1 MSLQYSW
8 NIFPTNDGFYNRE
21 FVKLYCQQLW
31 TIIMWQMNINN
42 CINQNKYKN
51 TAKTTTVVL
60 VNFILK
66 INNQDVNTHE
76 KEDLNSNNIQA
87 FKVHWHENIYALNN
101 VQTVMISICSP
112 YWCEHMAELC
122 FIFLYKYST
131 HGPGPHNE
139 MYYWTQKY

>member
-1 MSLQYSW
+1 
-8 NIFPTNDGFYNRE
+8 
-21 FVKLYCQQLW
+21 
-31 TIIMWQMNINN
+31 MNINN

-87 FKVHWHENIYALNN
+87 FKVH
-101 VQTVMISICSP
+101 
-112 YWCEHMAELC
+112 
-122 FIFLYKYST
+122 
-131 HGPGPHNE
+131 
-139 MYYWTQKY
+139 